1 MIDQKGHLVSR
12 SSLVDAGFKGMAGEA
27 ATTTKSNAGVG
38 KKRASA
44 FTSVRSTAND
54 PHIKKD

>member
-54 PHIKKD
+54 PHTKKD

>member
-12 SSLVDAGFKGMAGEA
+12 SSLGDAGSKGMAGEA
-27 ATTTKSNAGVG
+27 ATTTKLNAGVG

-54 PHIKKD
+54 PQI

>member
-12 SSLVDAGFKGMAGEA
+12 SSLGDAGSKGMAGEA
-27 ATTTKSNAGVG
+27 ATTMKSNAGVG

-54 PHIKKD
+54 PQIKKD

>member
-12 SSLVDAGFKGMAGEA
+12 SSLVDAGFNGMAGEA
-27 ATTTKSNAGVG
+27 ATTTKSNVGVG

-54 PHIKKD
+54 PQIKND